1 MLPHIL
7 ANIPPMLQNGN
18 YCIVNICSKWLKW
31 IFLKQFS
38 GLTNGHESLWH
49 HFIFIFFLVVWTFV
63 NNKMKTPDCWKKLT
77 SNILVSIFF
86 VLQTIL
92 SWNPLT
98 FTFRYYV
105 LKFVS
110 ALVHI
115 FDTHVKLIRFQFI
128 LQYLVIHK
136 KDLFSYLIDFSYFP
150 ESWSTLWTDQKCTF
164 FLIFLKGNV
173 DVYSYFSLILSFIF

>member
-1 MLPHIL
+1 M
-7 ANIPPMLQNGN
+7 NIFKTVFRSYQWPWKL
-18 YCIVNICSKWLKW
+18 VA
-31 IFLKQFS
+31 
-38 GLTNGHESLWH
+38 SLY
-49 HFIFIFFLVVWTFV
+49 FYFFLVVWTFV

-115 FDTHVKLIRFQFI
+115 FDTHVKLIWFQFI

-150 ESWSTLWTDQKCTF
+150 EVEAHYEQIKNVLF
-164 FLIFLKGNV
+164 F
-173 DVYSYFSLILSFIF
+173 